1 MKKLK
6 IGIVCLFIVFM
17 SVLLVACNNAN
28 NGKVD
33 EDFMTL
39 LSGVKSYK
47 ATGVLETYY
56 DNNRKQSDFT
66 VYFKEKDNY
75 KVILK
80 ASDCDEEQII
90 LKNSDGVNI
99 LVPSVNKNFKI
110 KSSWPTNASY
120 PYLLQSLSKDI
131 ANDSEK
137 IMSENETKYFV
148 ETKVKLHANASGTK
162 QKIVFSKENN
172 LPEEVLIYDKNQNLF
187 MRCLYTNIELN
198 YNIDDKEF
206 VLENSMQQA
215 RLLYGNEL
223 PTYEN
228 RSAELPGY
236 YPASVKFVSKDTIAG
251 GTNSRT
257 VMKFARDDKAMS
269 VIFELVDDSKDL
281 ENIYEEG
288 DAFMVMNT
296 AGVIGDGYICFIYE
310 GILYTIATTS
320 VEVEEL
326 VKVAATYMM
335 NSSK

>member
-1 MKKLK
+1 MKKVKVGVLCLMVVFLSMFI
-6 IGIVCLFIVFM
+6 IG
-17 SVLLVACNNAN
+17 CNKGN
-28 NGKVD
+28 NGKND
-33 EDFMTL
+33 EDF
-39 LSGVKSYK
+39 LSLVSELKSYK
-47 ATGVLETYY
+47 ASGILETYY

-80 ASDCDEEQII
+80 ASDSDEEQII

-120 PYLLQSLSKDI
+120 PYLLQSLAQDI
-131 ANDSEK
+131 ANDPNK
-137 IMSENETKYFV
+137 IVSENEDKYFI
-148 ETKVKLHANASGTK
+148 ESNVKLHANANGTK
-162 QKIVFSKENN
+162 QKIIFSKETN

-187 MRCLYTNIELN
+187 MRCLFTSIELN
-198 YNIDDKEF
+198 YNIDDSEF

-215 RLLYGNEL
+215 RLLYGSEL

-236 YPASVKFVSKDTIAG
+236 YPANVKFVSKDTISG
-251 GTNSRT
+251 GTNART
-257 VMKFARDDKAMS
+257 VMKFAKDDVAMS
-269 VIFELVDDSKDL
+269 VIFELVDDSEEI

-288 DAFMVMNT
+288 NAFMVMNT
-296 AGVIGDGYICFIYE
+296 VGVIGEGYICYIYE

-320 VEVEEL
+320 VDVEEL
-326 VKVAATYMM
+326 VKVAASYMM
-335 NSSK
+335 NGSK